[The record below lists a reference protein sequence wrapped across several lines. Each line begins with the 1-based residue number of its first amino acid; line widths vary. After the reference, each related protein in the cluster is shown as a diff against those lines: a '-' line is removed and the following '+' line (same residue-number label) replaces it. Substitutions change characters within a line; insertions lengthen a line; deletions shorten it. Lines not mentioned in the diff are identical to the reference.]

1 MSGRL
6 NKVYLTPKF
15 DSEFDEHVTNEAKFD
30 YWMLQVTP
38 EIVHNVRNVIRNQLN
53 ETLDL
58 TSTK

>member
-15 DSEFDEHVTNEAKFD
+15 DSEFDEQVTPEAKFD
-30 YWMLQVTP
+30 HWMLEDTAQLVY
-38 EIVHNVRNVIRNQLN
+38 NVRVQSLNELN